1 MAAWF
6 LSSISQV
13 QAHANKNHSYQDGKT
28 FNISLILL
36 FICLFKFLETTG
48 LKYFIG
54 LYDKNS
60 GDLGPRNS

>member
-13 QAHANKNHSYQDGKT
+13 QAHSNKNHSYQDGKI

-36 FICLFKFLETTG
+36 FIYLFKFLETTG